1 MPSHSIVITAGDS
14 KMKMTLD
21 SELDVAPDLGSEQR
35 QLSEQQTQLRQRFE
49 QQADL
54 MPAQLAS
61 ELGIA
66 ELEVVAAL
74 PPEQVVFVPL
84 TQLDTLLQALPEWGK
99 LTTIVMLSGSVFEF
113 KGDFPQGKY
122 AHGYYNLYSKG
133 DGLHGHL
140 KLDAM
145 RGIALISRP
154 FRGSESHS
162 INFFGSEGEV
172 VFKVYLGRDKQR
184 ALFPEQVRQF
194 KALATAF
201 ASVQSHL

>member
-1 MPSHSIVITAGDS
+1 
-14 KMKMTLD
+14 MKMTLD
-21 SELDVAPDLGSEQR
+21 TELDVAPDLSSEQR
-35 QLSEQQTQLRQRFE
+35 QLSGQQAQLRQRFE
-49 QQADL
+49 QQVDL

-84 TQLDTLLQALPEWGK
+84 TQLDTLLQALPKWGK

-113 KGDFPQGKY
+113 KGDFPEGKY

-145 RGIALISRP
+145 SGIALISRP

-162 INFFGSEGEV
+162 INFFGREGEV

>member
-1 MPSHSIVITAGDS
+1 MPNHSIVTTAGDS

-35 QLSEQQTQLRQRFE
+35 QLSEQQAQLRQRFE

-113 KGDFPQGKY
+113 KGDFPDGKY

-140 KLDAM
+140 KLEAM
-145 RGIALISRP
+145 RSIALISRP

-201 ASVQSHL
+201 ASV

>member
-1 MPSHSIVITAGDS
+1 
-14 KMKMTLD
+14 MTLD
-21 SELDVAPDLGSEQR
+21 THIVASIEPDTEQVAR
-35 QLSEQQTQLRQRFE
+35 HSMLRQRFE

-66 ELEVVAAL
+66 EMEVVAAL

-84 TQLDTLLQALPEWGK
+84 TQLDTLLQMLPEWGN

-140 KLDAM
+140 KLDTM

-162 INFFGSEGEV
+162 INFFGSEEEV

-184 ALFPEQVRQF
+184 ALFPEQVQQF
-194 KALATAF
+194 KALAARF
-201 ASVQSHL
+201 VLSDLSSNA

>member
-1 MPSHSIVITAGDS
+1 
-14 KMKMTLD
+14 MTLD
-21 SELDVAPDLGSEQR
+21 THIMASIEPDTEQVARHSM
-35 QLSEQQTQLRQRFE
+35 LRQRFE

-66 ELEVVAAL
+66 EMEVVAAL

-84 TQLDTLLQALPEWGK
+84 TQLDTLLQMLPEWGN

-140 KLDAM
+140 KLDTM

-154 FRGSESHS
+154 FRGVRAIRSTSS
-162 INFFGSEGEV
+162 VARGRLCLRCISAVIN
-172 VFKVYLGRDKQR
+172 KGRYFLSKCDNLK
-184 ALFPEQVRQF
+184 
-194 KALATAF
+194 
-201 ASVQSHL
+201 H

>member
-1 MPSHSIVITAGDS
+1 
-14 KMKMTLD
+14 MKMTLD
-21 SELDVAPDLGSEQR
+21 TDR
-35 QLSEQQTQLRQRFE
+35 NTQLSPDIAFAEQQVKLRQRFE
-49 QQADL
+49 QQAEL

-61 ELGIA
+61 ELRIA
-66 ELEVVAAL
+66 EMDVVAAL
-74 PPEQVVFVPL
+74 PAEQVVFVPL
-84 TQLDTLLQALPEWGK
+84 TALDSLLQALPEWGS
-99 LTTIVMLSGSVFEF
+99 LTTIVMLSGSVFEV

-140 KLDAM
+140 KLDGM

-162 INFFGSEGEV
+162 INFFGPEGEV

-184 ALFPEQVRQF
+184 VLFPEQVRQF
-194 KALATAF
+194 KALADIYREPQA
-201 ASVQSHL
+201 

>member
-1 MPSHSIVITAGDS
+1 MTQTVDIENTDNVLSRRDS
-14 KMKMTLD
+14 NAET
-21 SELDVAPDLGSEQR
+21 
-35 QLSEQQTQLRQRFE
+35 QQMLRQRFE
-49 QQADL
+49 TQPDL

-66 ELEVVAAL
+66 ELEVVTAL
-74 PPEQVVFVPL
+74 PKAQRVFLPL
-84 TQLDTLLQALPEWGK
+84 AHMDELLQSLPEWGS

-113 KGDFPQGKY
+113 KGDFPQGKF

-140 KLDAM
+140 KLDGM
-145 RGIALISRP
+145 RAIALISRS

-162 INFFGSEGEV
+162 INFFGPQGEV

-184 ALFPEQVRQF
+184 VLFPEQVHRF
-194 KALATAF
+194 KALAATF
-201 ASVQSHL
+201 AD

>member
-1 MPSHSIVITAGDS
+1 
-14 KMKMTLD
+14 MKMTLD
-21 SELDVAPDLGSEQR
+21 TELDVAPDLNSEQR
-35 QLSEQQTQLRQRFE
+35 QLSEQQAQLRQRFE
-49 QQADL
+49 QQVDL

-84 TQLDTLLQALPEWGK
+84 TQLDTLLQALPKWGK

-113 KGDFPQGKY
+113 KGDFPEGKY

-140 KLDAM
+140 KLDDM
-145 RGIALISRP
+145 
-154 FRGSESHS
+154 
-162 INFFGSEGEV
+162 
-172 VFKVYLGRDKQR
+172 
-184 ALFPEQVRQF
+184 
-194 KALATAF
+194 
-201 ASVQSHL
+201 SVSP

>member
-1 MPSHSIVITAGDS
+1 
-14 KMKMTLD
+14 MTLD

-35 QLSEQQTQLRQRFE
+35 QLSEQNQPSEQQAQLRQRFE

-113 KGDFPQGKY
+113 KGDFPEGKY

-201 ASVQSHL
+201 ASVQSHI

>member
-1 MPSHSIVITAGDS
+1 
-14 KMKMTLD
+14 MKMTLD
-21 SELDVAPDLGSEQR
+21 TELNVAPDLNSEQR
-35 QLSEQQTQLRQRFE
+35 QLSEQQAQLRQRFE

-84 TQLDTLLQALPEWGK
+84 TQLDTLLQALPKWGK

-113 KGDFPQGKY
+113 KGDFEGKY

-133 DGLHGHL
+133 TVC
-140 KLDAM
+140 M
-145 RGIALISRP
+145 VIS
-154 FRGSESHS
+154 
-162 INFFGSEGEV
+162 N
-172 VFKVYLGRDKQR
+172 
-184 ALFPEQVRQF
+184 
-194 KALATAF
+194 
-201 ASVQSHL
+201 